1 MEWVKQ
7 GLVFVPSGEIPWMR
21 THAALPVTDRNG
33 ANEYAVYFSSRD
45 DLGRSQIG
53 RLDLNL
59 DGLAWVE
66 EVRGEPVVG
75 LGPTGTF
82 DDSGVTSGCLVNHG
96 GKKYLYYSGWT
107 LGVTVPFY
115 FFIGLAMSEDG
126 GKTFHKVS
134 PAPVLGRSANDAYLT
149 ASPSVIVEGGVWRM
163 WYVSCVGWGVE
174 DGRPKHY
181 YHVKYAESAD
191 GIRWGEERRVSIDF
205 QGADEY
211 AIGRPCVRKMGGEYR
226 MWYCYR
232 GTSYRIGYAESA
244 DGYEWTRRD
253 GDAGIGYS
261 ARGWDSEMQAYP
273 WVFNEGN
280 ALYMLYNGNGYGK
293 TGFGIAKAAG
303 EGDST

>member
-1 MEWVKQ
+1 MKWVKQ

-21 THAALPVTDRNG
+21 THAALPVTDATG

-45 DLGRSQIG
+45 DSGRSQIG

-59 DGLAWVE
+59 EGPARVT
-66 EVRGEPVVG
+66 GIGSEPVVG

-82 DDSGVTSGCLVNHG
+82 DDSGVTSACLVNHG
-96 GKKYLYYSGWT
+96 GKSIYIIRVGRWELRFR
-107 LGVTVPFY
+107 FY
-115 FFIGLAMSEDG
+115 FYIGLAVSEDG
-126 GKTFHKVS
+126 GKTFQKVS
-134 PAPVLGRSANDAYLT
+134 PAPVLGRSAADAYLT
-149 ASPSVIVEGGVWRM
+149 ASPSVMVEGGVWRM
-163 WYVSCVGWGVE
+163 WYVSCVGWAME
-174 DGRPKHY
+174 DGRPKHF

-211 AIGRPCVRKMGGEYR
+211 AIGRPCVRKDGGVYR

-253 GDAGIGYS
+253 GDAGIEYS
-261 ARGWDSEMQAYP
+261 TSGWDSEMQAYP
-273 WVFNEGN
+273 WVFDGENDW
-280 ALYMLYNGNGYGK
+280 YMLYNWNAYGR
-293 TGFGIAKAAG
+293 TGFGIAKAV
-303 EGDST
+303 

>member
-21 THAALPVTDRNG
+21 THAALPVTDRTG
-33 ANEYAVYFSSRD
+33 ANQHAVYFSSRD
-45 DLGRSQIG
+45 DAGRSQIG

-59 DGLAWVE
+59 EGPARVT
-66 EVRGEPVVG
+66 GTGSEPVVC
-75 LGPTGTF
+75 LGATGTF

-115 FFIGLAMSEDG
+115 FYIGLAVSEDG
-126 GKTFHKVS
+126 GRTFQKIS
-134 PAPVLGRSANDAYLT
+134 PAPVLGRTAADPYLT

-163 WYVSCVGWGVE
+163 WYVSCVRWEMEGGQ
-174 DGRPKHY
+174 PKHY

-211 AIGRPCVRKMGGEYR
+211 AIGRPCVRKDGGVYR

-232 GTSYRIGYAESA
+232 GANYRIGYAESA
-244 DGYEWTRRD
+244 DGNDWTRRD

-261 ARGWDSEMQAYP
+261 ASGWDSEMQAYP
-273 WVFNEGN
+273 WVFDDGGRW
-280 ALYMLYNGNGYGK
+280 YMLYNGNSYGRSR
-293 TGFGIAKAAG
+293 IRNRAG
-303 EGDST
+303 G

>member
-1 MEWVKQ
+1 
-7 GLVFVPSGEIPWMR
+7 
-21 THAALPVTDRNG
+21 
-33 ANEYAVYFSSRD
+33 
-45 DLGRSQIG
+45 
-53 RLDLNL
+53 
-59 DGLAWVE
+59 
-66 EVRGEPVVG
+66 
-75 LGPTGTF
+75 
-82 DDSGVTSGCLVNHG
+82 
-96 GKKYLYYSGWT
+96 
-107 LGVTVPFY
+107 
-115 FFIGLAMSEDG
+115 
-126 GKTFHKVS
+126 
-134 PAPVLGRSANDAYLT
+134 
-149 ASPSVIVEGGVWRM
+149 M

-211 AIGRPCVRKMGGEYR
+211 AIGRPCVRKDGGVYR

-273 WVFNEGN
+273 WVFDDGGCVGTCCTTGTGMGGRDSESRR
-280 ALYMLYNGNGYGK
+280 LLGK
-293 TGFGIAKAAG
+293 AIPLRAQKRKP
-303 EGDST
+303 

>member
-1 MEWVKQ
+1 MKWVRR
-7 GLVFVPSGEIPWMR
+7 GLVFVPSGEISWMR
-21 THAALPVTDRNG
+21 THAALPVTDGIG

-45 DLGRSQIG
+45 DSGRSQIG

-59 DGLAWVE
+59 EGPARVTGI
-66 EVRGEPVVG
+66 RSEPVVY

-82 DDSGVTSGCLVNHG
+82 DDSGVTSSCLVNHG

-115 FFIGLAMSEDG
+115 FYIGLAVSEDG
-126 GKTFHKVS
+126 GTTFHKVS
-134 PAPVLGRSANDAYLT
+134 PAPVLGRSAADAYLT
-149 ASPSVIVEGGVWRM
+149 ASPSVMVEGGVWRM
-163 WYVSCVGWGVE
+163 WYVSCVGWAME

-211 AIGRPCVRKMGGEYR
+211 VIGRPCVRKDAGMYR

-253 GDAGIGYS
+253 GDAGIAYS
-261 ARGWDSEMQAYP
+261 ASGWDSEMQAYP
-273 WVFNEGN
+273 WVFGGEDD
-280 ALYMLYNGNGYGK
+280 LYMLYNGNAYGS
-293 TGFGIAKAAG
+293 TGFGIAKAV
-303 EGDST
+303 

>member
-1 MEWVKQ
+1 MC
-7 GLVFVPSGEIPWMR
+7 
-21 THAALPVTDRNG
+21 
-33 ANEYAVYFSSRD
+33 
-45 DLGRSQIG
+45 
-53 RLDLNL
+53 
-59 DGLAWVE
+59 
-66 EVRGEPVVG
+66 

-115 FFIGLAMSEDG
+115 FYIGLAVSEDG
-126 GKTFHKVS
+126 GRTFQKVS
-134 PAPVLGRSANDAYLT
+134 PAPVLGRTATDPYLT

-163 WYVSCVGWGVE
+163 WYVSCVRWEMEGGQ
-174 DGRPKHY
+174 PKHY

-211 AIGRPCVRKMGGEYR
+211 AIGRPCVRKDGGVYR

-232 GTSYRIGYAESA
+232 GANYRIGYAESA
-244 DGYEWTRRD
+244 DGNDWTRRD

-261 ARGWDSEMQAYP
+261 ASGLGFGDAGVSVGIRRRRPLVHAVQRELRMGGRDSESRRRLERAIPLRAKRTKPYF
-273 WVFNEGN
+273 VF
-280 ALYMLYNGNGYGK
+280 
-293 TGFGIAKAAG
+293 
-303 EGDST
+303 